1 MNRDFDLVIA
11 GSGFAGS
18 LLAMIARRLGRSVL
32 LLERGKHPRF
42 AIGESSTPLA
52 NLLLEELARRYN
64 LPRLLPLTK
73 WGTWQREYPKIACGL
88 KRGFTFCHHEF
99 NQPFTV
105 DAERHRQLMVAASPH
120 DGIADTH
127 WFREDFDAF
136 LVSEAQREGAE
147 YLDEA
152 HVDQVL
158 PGEGGVTVTARR
170 SGKSFEVF
178 TRFLIDATGPRGLL
192 QHAFSLGERALEGC
206 PPTQSLFTHFRGVRR
221 VDELMSPAEEPPYAV
236 DDAALHHVFP
246 GGWIW
251 VLRFN
256 NGITSAGVAMVDA
269 LAGELRAHEGRPA
282 WCRLLDRLPTVR
294 AQFADAVECQP
305 FMHQPRLGFA
315 SRTVAGPNWALLP
328 SAAGFVD
335 PLLSTGFPLTLL
347 GVVRLARLLEDR
359 WQKPGFAAALADYA
373 QHTLT
378 ELDVTAAMVGALY
391 RSLAD
396 PPLFNALTQL
406 YFAAASYAESARRL
420 DRSELAPG
428 FLLHGKPGFG
438 TELRQCLELAR
449 NPTSKVRARLLAD
462 IPRVIE
468 PVNVAG
474 LASPALRNWYPARAE
489 DLRRAAGRLDVS
501 VGAIDRM
508 LARCGFGVNEP
519 AAK

>member
-1 MNRDFDLVIA
+1 MNRNFDIVIA

-52 NLLLEELARRYN
+52 NLLLEELARRYD

-73 WGTWQREYPKIACGL
+73 WGTWQREYPEIACGL
-88 KRGFTFCHHEF
+88 KRGFTFCHHQF
-99 NQPFTV
+99 NQPFAV

-120 DGIADTH
+120 DAIADTH

-136 LVSEAQREGAE
+136 LVNEAQREGVE
-147 YLDEA
+147 YLDEVNVERVTTGPDGSA
-152 HVDQVL
+152 LRAQRD
-158 PGEGGVTVTARR
+158 GVALEVTARL
-170 SGKSFEVF
+170 
-178 TRFLIDATGPRGLL
+178 LIDATGPRGLL
-192 QHAFSLGERALEGC
+192 HRALGLAERPLAGL
-206 PPTQSLFTHFRGVRR
+206 PATQSLFSHFRGVRR
-221 VDELMSPAEEPPYAV
+221 VDELMPAGEAPPYPV

-256 NGITSAGVAMVDA
+256 NGITSAGVAMEDE
-269 LAGELRAHEGRPA
+269 LANELRASEGRPA
-282 WCRLLDRLPTVR
+282 WQRLLDRLPTAR
-294 AQFADAVECQP
+294 EQFADAVECQP
-305 FMHQPRLGFA
+305 FMHQPRLAFA
-315 SRTVAGPNWALLP
+315 SSTVTGPNWALLP

-347 GVVRLARLLEDR
+347 GVARLARLIEESWQRLE
-359 WQKPGFAAALADYA
+359 FAVGLTDYA
-373 QHTLT
+373 QQTEV

-391 RSLAD
+391 RSMDD
-396 PPLFNALTQL
+396 PPLFNALTLL

-420 DRSELAPG
+420 SRAELAPG

-438 TELRQCLELAR
+438 TDLRRCLKL
-449 NPTSKVRARLLAD
+449 VRPGLTAEPRAQLLAE

-468 PVNVAG
+468 PINVAG
-474 LASPALRNWYPARAE
+474 LADPTRRNWYPARAG
-489 DLRRAAGRLDVS
+489 DLLAGAHKLESSPDALR
-501 VGAIDRM
+501 RM
-508 LARCGFGVNEP
+508 LADCGFDLATLV
-519 AAK
+519 K

>member
-1 MNRDFDLVIA
+1 MKRNFDIVIA

-52 NLLLEELARRYN
+52 NLLLEELARRYD

-73 WGTWQREYPKIACGL
+73 WGTWQRDYPEIAGGL
-88 KRGFTFCHHEF
+88 KRGFTFCHHQF
-99 NQPFTV
+99 NQPFAV

-120 DGIADTH
+120 DAIADTH

-136 LVSEAQREGAE
+136 LVNEAQREGVE
-147 YLDEA
+147 YLDEVNVERVTTGPDGSA
-152 HVDQVL
+152 LRAQRD
-158 PGEGGVTVTARR
+158 GVALEVTARL
-170 SGKSFEVF
+170 
-178 TRFLIDATGPRGLL
+178 LIDATGPRGLL
-192 QHAFSLGERALEGC
+192 HRALGLAERPLAGL
-206 PPTQSLFTHFRGVRR
+206 PATQSLFSHFRGVRR
-221 VDELMSPAEEPPYAV
+221 VDELLPAGEAPPYPV

-256 NGITSAGVAMVDA
+256 NGITSAGVAMADE
-269 LAGELRAHEGRPA
+269 LAHELRASEGRPA
-282 WCRLLDRLPTVR
+282 WQRLLDRLPTVR
-294 AQFADAVECQP
+294 EQFADAVECQP
-305 FMHQPRLGFA
+305 FRQQPRLAFA
-315 SRTVAGPNWALLP
+315 SRAVTGPNWALLP

-347 GVVRLARLLEDR
+347 GVGRLARLVEDH
-359 WQKPGFAAALADYA
+359 WQRPEFAAGLADYG
-373 QHTLT
+373 QHTQT
-378 ELDVTAAMVGALY
+378 ELEVTAATVGALY

-396 PPLFNALTQL
+396 PPLFNALTLL

-420 DRSELAPG
+420 GRAELAPG

-438 TELRQCLELAR
+438 ADLRRCLKLARPGLNAELRV
-449 NPTSKVRARLLAD
+449 KLLAE

-468 PVNVAG
+468 PINVAG
-474 LASPALRNWYPARAE
+474 LADATRRNWYPARAG
-489 DLRRAAGRLDVS
+489 DLLAGAHKLEASRDALQ
-501 VGAIDRM
+501 RM
-508 LARCGFGVNEP
+508 LADCGFDSAPLV
-519 AAK
+519 K